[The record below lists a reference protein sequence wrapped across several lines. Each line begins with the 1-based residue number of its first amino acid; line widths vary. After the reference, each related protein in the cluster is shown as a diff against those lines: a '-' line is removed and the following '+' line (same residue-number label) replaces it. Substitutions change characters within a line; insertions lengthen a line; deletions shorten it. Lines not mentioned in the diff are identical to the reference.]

1 MQKED
6 PKQRCQYVY
15 NQTNQLS
22 PMHSLVL
29 ACWRRIPWPA
39 DVVVLSLLGVHCGLA
54 SRWKTPNFV
63 PRCCPVTVF
72 AGFGEIATKI
82 PTVYLLLFGEEQK
95 IIRVGSVLYM

>member
-54 SRWKTPNFV
+54 SRWKTLNFV
-63 PRCCPVTVF
+63 PRCCPATVF

-82 PTVYLLLFGEEQK
+82 PTVYLLLFGEE
-95 IIRVGSVLYM
+95 

>member
-22 PMHSLVL
+22 TMHSLVL

-54 SRWKTPNFV
+54 LRWKTPNFV
-63 PRCCPVTVF
+63 PRCCPATVF
-72 AGFGEIATKI
+72 AGFGETATKI
-82 PTVYLLLFGEEQK
+82 PTVYLLLFGEE
-95 IIRVGSVLYM
+95 